1 MRKPSIANAFLYVYN
16 ASRKEGHP
24 MEPDLTTLVELEKE
38 RERLRQEISLLP
50 DMRQGSLTAVY
61 RRCGKPT
68 CHCAQEEDP
77 GHGPLFLL
85 TRSVNKK
92 TVARNIPSQE
102 VETVRAQVAVFH
114 HYQELSRELVNVS
127 GQICDIKLR
136 NPGLSDES
144 VKKNTRKQPG
154 S

>member
-1 MRKPSIANAFLYVYN
+1 MT
-16 ASRKEGHP
+16 
-24 MEPDLTTLVELEKE
+24 PDLMTLVELEKE
-38 RERLRQEISLLP
+38 RERLRREISQLP
-50 DMRQGSLTAVY
+50 DMRQGSLTPVY

-68 CHCAQEEDP
+68 CHCAREEDP
-77 GHGPLFLL
+77 GHGPIFLL

-92 TVARNIPSQE
+92 TVARNIPPQE

-114 HYQELSRELVNVS
+114 HYQELSRELVSVS

-136 NPGLSDES
+136 NPENADEA
-144 VKKNTRKQPG
+144 VKKNTRRQTR

>member
-1 MRKPSIANAFLYVYN
+1 MIS
-16 ASRKEGHP
+16 G
-24 MEPDLTTLVELEKE
+24 LTTLAELEKE
-38 RERLRQEISLLP
+38 RERLKREISQLP
-50 DMRQGSLTAVY
+50 DMRQGSLSAVY

-68 CHCAQEEDP
+68 CHCAQAEDP

-92 TVARNIPSQE
+92 TVARNIPPQE
-102 VETVRAQVAVFH
+102 VDTVREQVAVFH

-136 NPGLSDES
+136 NSGTSDES
-144 VKKNTRKQPG
+144 VKKNTRNRPRP
-154 S
+154 